1 MDNDNKTYKNP
12 IAEQE
17 HREVPLPQDMPENL
31 PDFLKD
37 VNWFGACKPSDFL
50 NFAKPYTPPRYTLQR
65 GETKFA
71 NVGDLHVVTG
81 KPGQGKTGL
90 MKIFEA
96 TILSGKY
103 GKTEYALSKERP
115 NPKVLYIDTEQSEDD
130 TIAFKNSV
138 CTMSGIDYTIQPDNF
153 FILRLRDVKEVKDR
167 WCKILDAIWQVRPT
181 DIFLDGMLDIVKD
194 YNDQVECQPVVRSCM
209 MLATYYDASLWM
221 VLHENPLVSK
231 LVGTL
236 GSITQ
241 RKVTEIFE
249 VIKVKQEDL
258 KPNEKDT
265 SLPSIYF
272 IVNQTKARGKDVS
285 RWYYKYD
292 MMDGWSV
299 PTEFDK
305 PETLLDETGNI
316 KVPAKEKEKEPSPLD
331 DPQLVKNAVSVI
343 RTDKNVS
350 FSALRERIRREM
362 KCASNMA
369 GDYIHAGVRFGFL
382 TLSDNKYTANPED
395 LFADGTND
403 LPF

>member
-1 MDNDNKTYKNP
+1 MDNDNKTYNNP

-17 HREVPLPQDMPENL
+17 HKVVPLPSDAPE
-31 PDFLKD
+31 FLKGD
-37 VNWFGACKPSDFL
+37 NWFGACSKEDFL
-50 NFAKPYTPPRYTLQR
+50 DFEDPYTPPRYTLQR

-71 NVGDLHVVTG
+71 NVGDLHVITG

-90 MKIFEA
+90 MKILMA
-96 TILSGKY
+96 AILCGKY
-103 GKTEYALSKERP
+103 GKTEYALKKERP
-115 NPKVLYIDTEQSEDD
+115 NPVVLYIDTEQSKDD
-130 TIAFKNSV
+130 TIALKNSV
-138 CTMSGIDYTIQPDNF
+138 CTMAGMIYKQAHKNF
-153 FILRLRDVKEVKDR
+153 FILRLRETETETDR
-167 WCKILDAIWQVRPT
+167 WRKILDAIWQVRPT

-194 YNDQVECQPVVRSCM
+194 YNDNVECQPVVRKCM

-258 KPNEKDT
+258 KPNEKD
-265 SLPSIYF
+265 PSMPLIYF
-272 IVNQTKARGKDVS
+272 IVNQTKARGKDCS
-285 RWYYKYD
+285 KWLYMYET
-292 MMDGWSV
+292 MDGWSV

-305 PETLLDETGNI
+305 PESLIDETGNI
-316 KVPAKEKEKEPSPLD
+316 KPAKVNPDLD
-331 DPQLVKNAVSVI
+331 DPQLVKNAISVI
-343 RTDKNVS
+343 KTDRNVS
-350 FSALRERIRREM
+350 FSALRERIRQKM
-362 KCASNMA
+362 GIGSGPA
-369 GDYIHAGVRFGFL
+369 GDYIHAAVKFGLL

>member
-1 MDNDNKTYKNP
+1 MDNENKYIVP

-17 HREVPLPQDMPENL
+17 HREIPMPQDMPQDM
-31 PDFLKD
+31 PDFLKGE
-37 VNWFGACKPSDFL
+37 NWLGACKPSDFL

-65 GETKFA
+65 GDVKFA

-90 MKIFEA
+90 MKIFESA
-96 TILSGKY
+96 ILCGKY
-103 GKTEYALSKERP
+103 GQVEYALKSERP
-115 NPKVLYIDTEQSEDD
+115 NPVVLYIDTEQSEDD

-138 CTMSGIDYTIQPDNF
+138 CTMSGMDYKVEHKNF
-153 FILRLRDVKEVKDR
+153 YILRLRDVEEVKDR
-167 WCKILDAIWQVRPT
+167 WLKILDAIWQVRPT

-194 YNDQVECQPVVRSCM
+194 YNDQVECQPVVRKCM

-299 PTEFDK
+299 PTEFEK

-316 KVPAKEKEKEPSPLD
+316 KPAKAKEPSPLD

-395 LFADGTND
+395 LFKDGSAND